1 MGKNLLP
8 HQKAILLAGFITLV
22 AWTIP
27 FLGQVLLPIQYL
39 NTHLHELSHAL
50 VGIISGADIE
60 QIKVFSN
67 GSGVTPMRGGA
78 IVLVGSAGYL
88 GAAFGGAAIILGS
101 AHEPGARLTLRI
113 VAGCLV
119 GSMLFWV
126 RGDWVGV
133 ASGLFWIAALIG
145 LSFLRGPWLLFAAQF
160 IGIQQC
166 LSSFRSLYVL
176 LEISAMG
183 EGRSDA
189 ALLASETHIPAM
201 VWSVAWV
208 LVSVLLA
215 TVALRRVWRVPTR
228 PDGLR

>member
-8 HQKAILLAGFITLV
+8 HQKAILLAGLITLI
-22 AWTIP
+22 AWAVPI
-27 FLGQVLLPIQYL
+27 LSKVLLPLEYL

-60 QIKVFSN
+60 QIKVFSD

-78 IVLVGSAGYL
+78 IVLVGCAGYL
-88 GAAFGGAAIILGS
+88 GASFGGAAIIVGS

-145 LSFLRGPWLLFAAQF
+145 LSFLRGNGLLFAAQF

-183 EGRSDA
+183 EGGSDA
-189 ALLASETHIPAM
+189 SLLATETHIPAM

-208 LVSVLLA
+208 LASAVLA
-215 TVALRRVWRVPTR
+215 TVALRRVWRVPNR
-228 PDGLR
+228 PVG